1 MQNNSDRITKNY
13 IFSLGYQLIL
23 IIAPIVTAPYLA
35 RTILNDGIGLYS
47 YAYSYATYF
56 ILLGALGFIYYAQRE
71 MAKVKNDKYETS
83 KLFWEIVIL
92 RLLAVLT
99 SLAIYLPLAI
109 TNVFD
114 NWTLMMILTIDV
126 ASVCLDVTFYFHGQE
141 KFGIVMLVGAL
152 AKILNIVCI
161 FLLVKGP
168 NDVWKYTLSQSVFVF
183 FNAALLW
190 PFLIKKIS
198 FVKPTELRLF
208 KHMKPVLFLF
218 IPTIA
223 ISIYRTLD
231 KTLIGLMCPGNE
243 QNGYYENSEKIIR
256 VALTVITSLGSV
268 MISRNADLIKKGDNE
283 KFMENISN
291 AIRFVFLLSI
301 PMIIGVFLVAD
312 QFVPFFYGD
321 GFEPVSNLMKVY
333 SFVFLFVGISN
344 VLGLQYLI
352 VCKRDF
358 QYIISIVIGAVSNLC
373 LNLILIPKY
382 GAMGATIGT
391 IAAEFIIM
399 LMMIIFTAKDIKY
412 LRIIGSSYKY
422 FISGAILVG
431 AGIGMYFLFPH
442 RTLFMFIEILICIVL
457 YFAVLILLRDS
468 FMKLI
473 FSFLKDKFRRKK
485 VEEEQQ

>member
-1 MQNNSDRITKNY
+1 
-13 IFSLGYQLIL
+13 
-23 IIAPIVTAPYLA
+23 
-35 RTILNDGIGLYS
+35 
-47 YAYSYATYF
+47 
-56 ILLGALGFIYYAQRE
+56 
-71 MAKVKNDKYETS
+71 
-83 KLFWEIVIL
+83 
-92 RLLAVLT
+92 
-99 SLAIYLPLAI
+99 
-109 TNVFD
+109 
-114 NWTLMMILTIDV
+114 
-126 ASVCLDVTFYFHGQE
+126 
-141 KFGIVMLVGAL
+141 
-152 AKILNIVCI
+152 
-161 FLLVKGP
+161 
-168 NDVWKYTLSQSVFVF
+168 
-183 FNAALLW
+183 
-190 PFLIKKIS
+190 
-198 FVKPTELRLF
+198 
-208 KHMKPVLFLF
+208 
-218 IPTIA
+218 
-223 ISIYRTLD
+223 
-231 KTLIGLMCPGNE
+231 MCPGNE

-358 QYIISIVIGAVSNLC
+358 QYIISIVIGAVSNLG

-457 YFAVLILLRDS
+457 YFVVLILLRDS